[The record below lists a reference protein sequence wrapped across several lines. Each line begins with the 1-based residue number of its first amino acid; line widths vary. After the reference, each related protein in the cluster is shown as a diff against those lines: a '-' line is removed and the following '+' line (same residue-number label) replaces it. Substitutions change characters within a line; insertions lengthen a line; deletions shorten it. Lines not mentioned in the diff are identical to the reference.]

1 MTNTAFNQDNQDIQ
15 DIFENT
21 GKYNT
26 SVKLT
31 EEDKKNRVKIYCKE
45 PYAQEMY
52 DALVAYEKSG
62 GHIPTAKDLVEGQV
76 YRVKAKTISFSDK
89 MIYAEEVGSNATVCI
104 PFKDYSKSLDDL
116 QTDSSLIE
124 FLVMMTR
131 VTPHGEYI
139 ASEKRAKSISYKQEL
154 FDHLNHNTWFDVKIV
169 RLIKGGYL
177 ALYKNEIECFIPGSH
192 AAANVVRN
200 FNDMLNKVLPIMVDN
215 YDASNNLFI
224 LSYKK
229 YIAQSMPVMIS
240 ELQFDKEYTGVLTNK
255 PYDFGV
261 FVEIDGYYTGL
272 IHSSEF
278 EDYESARKKMNA
290 GYKINVY
297 IKDVTMKSN
306 QYRVILTLNKDHVNS
321 EKLEWQALRNKTENQ
336 SFPYSVSENK
346 NAISIEIDGE
356 SFEVALRRKDLEKNL
371 NRFPMVKVFKV
382 DPINKRLKFEF
393 VEDNS

>member
-1 MTNTAFNQDNQDIQ
+1 MTNTAFNQ

-62 GHIPTAKDLVEGQV
+62 GRTTSAKDLVEGQV
-76 YRVKAKTISFSDK
+76 YKVKAKTISFKDK

-116 QTDSSLIE
+116 QNDSSLIE

-154 FDHLNHNTWFDVKIV
+154 FDHLNNNTWFDVKIV

-240 ELQFDKEYTGVLTNK
+240 ELQFDKEYTGILTNK

-278 EDYESARKKMNA
+278 EDYETARKKMNA
-290 GYKINVY
+290 GDKINVY
-297 IKDVTMKSN
+297 IKDVTMKGN
-306 QYRVILTLNKDHVNS
+306 QYRVILTLDKDQVNS

>member
-1 MTNTAFNQDNQDIQ
+1 MTNTAFNQ

-62 GHIPTAKDLVEGQV
+62 GRTTSAKDLVEGQV
-76 YRVKAKTISFSDK
+76 YKVKAKTISFKDK
-89 MIYAEEVGSNATVCI
+89 MIYAEEVRSNATVCI

-116 QTDSSLIE
+116 QNDSSLIE

-154 FDHLNHNTWFDVKIV
+154 FDHLNNNTWFDVKIV

-229 YIAQSMPVMIS
+229 YIAQSMPIMIS
-240 ELQFDKEYTGVLTNK
+240 ELQFDKEYTGILTNK

-278 EDYESARKKMNA
+278 EDYETARKKMNA
-290 GYKINVY
+290 GDKINVY
-297 IKDVTMKSN
+297 IKDVTMKGN
-306 QYRVILTLNKDHVNS
+306 QYRVILTLDKDQVNS

>member
-1 MTNTAFNQDNQDIQ
+1 MTNTAFNQD
-15 DIFENT
+15 IFENV

-62 GHIPTAKDLVEGQV
+62 GRTTTAKDLAEGQV
-76 YRVKAKTISFSDK
+76 YKVKAKTISFKDK

-124 FLVMMTR
+124 FLVMMTK

-154 FDHLNHNTWFDVKIV
+154 FDHLNNNTWFDVKIV

-192 AAANVVRN
+192 AAANIVRN

-229 YIAQSMPVMIS
+229 YITQSMPVMIS
-240 ELQFDKEYTGVLTNK
+240 ELQFDKEYTGILTNK

-278 EDYESARKKMNA
+278 EDYENARKKMNA
-290 GYKINVY
+290 GDKINVY

-306 QYRVILTLNKDHVNS
+306 QYRVILTLNKDQVNS